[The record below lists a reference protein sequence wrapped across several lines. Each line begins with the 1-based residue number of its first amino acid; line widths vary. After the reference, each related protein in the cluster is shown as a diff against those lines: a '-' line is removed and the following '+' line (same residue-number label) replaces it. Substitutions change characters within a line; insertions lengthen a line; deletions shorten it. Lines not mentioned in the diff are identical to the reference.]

1 MRAAFAAFRAR
12 WPWVTA
18 FGTWNE
24 GNHAS
29 QPSADDPA
37 GTARLYET
45 LAAACPDCPILAVE
59 LLDSPNMLSWL
70 RRFRAGLSSEPRLW
84 GLHNYSDVTR
94 GSTAMTEALLAAGR
108 RRGLDHGDGGLVRQL
123 GRWPYDEERARASI
137 ARASQLAEAH
147 ADRIERMFIY
157 QWQAAA
163 HEPWDS
169 GLMPPGLLAAPEL
182 HRARR
187 VAAPAGPP
195 PLSVL
200 PPTAHAGTCADHAP
214 ARAPPVVRRAGI
226 VRARVY
232 ARRPRR
238 GPCVV
243 PARAIRGRGAD
254 TARVRPGAHATLAV
268 RLPARTRRAIRLRRT
283 TRVTAEI
290 RSLRA
295 RFVVRCR
302 PVRRAAVA
310 IVATAVAA
318 RLVYGRGT
326 LGYDAAW
333 ALVWGNELFDGPALD
348 APGAPTPHPLAILV
362 SAVIAPLGEAGHRS
376 GARALLA
383 RVRRRRLVRLPA
395 RRRALLA
402 VGRRPVRGAAADA
415 PATGPRGRPGG
426 DRHPVPG
433 TRARG
438 DDRRGAEPP
447 RPGMRSRCS
456 SASPGCC
463 GPRRGC
469 SPLRGPP
476 GRANPRPR
484 SRSPRRCCGS
494 RSTSPRP
501 AIRCT
506 PCTARRRSPPSSSA
520 RANSRRRCER
530 RRATCAPRSPS
541 R

>member
-1 MRAAFAAFRAR
+1 MGRIWALALIVTALACADAQARVPIGLADQHPAALRDERVTWLGITNVRVVAPWNAALEPSAELDEWLRTARDRGFDALVSFGGGGELPTEAEMRAAFTAFRAR

-29 QPSADDPA
+29 QPSADDPE

-45 LAAACPDCPILAVE
+45 LAAACPDCRILAVE

-94 GSTAMTEALLAAGR
+94 GSTAMTEALLAAVG
-108 RRGLDHGDGGLVRQL
+108 GAVWITETGGLVRQL

-137 ARASQLAEAH
+137 ARALQLAEAH

-169 GLMPPGLLAAPEL
+169 GLIRPDFSPRPSFTELAAWLRP
-182 HRARR
+182 
-187 VAAPAGPP
+187 PDPP

-200 PPTAHAGTCADHAP
+200 PPPPTP
-214 ARAPPVVRRAGI
+214 ARVPTTLQLVRRPWFARPGI

-232 ARRPRR
+232 CPAAAPRR
-238 GPCVV
+238 CVV
-243 PARAIRGRGAD
+243 RLRIRGRGAD

-302 PVRRAAVA
+302 P
-310 IVATAVAA
+310 
-318 RLVYGRGT
+318 
-326 LGYDAAW
+326 
-333 ALVWGNELFDGPALD
+333 
-348 APGAPTPHPLAILV
+348 
-362 SAVIAPLGEAGHRS
+362 
-376 GARALLA
+376 
-383 RVRRRRLVRLPA
+383 
-395 RRRALLA
+395 
-402 VGRRPVRGAAADA
+402 
-415 PATGPRGRPGG
+415 
-426 DRHPVPG
+426 
-433 TRARG
+433 
-438 DDRRGAEPP
+438 
-447 RPGMRSRCS
+447 
-456 SASPGCC
+456 
-463 GPRRGC
+463 
-469 SPLRGPP
+469 
-476 GRANPRPR
+476 
-484 SRSPRRCCGS
+484 
-494 RSTSPRP
+494 
-501 AIRCT
+501 
-506 PCTARRRSPPSSSA
+506 
-520 RANSRRRCER
+520 
-530 RRATCAPRSPS
+530 
-541 R
+541 